1 MNAPHIPVLADQ
13 VVEIF
18 ADVKSGVIVD
28 CTLGYAGH
36 AELLLEKY
44 PHITYIG
51 IDRDSTAIEFSRARL
66 ARFGDRFLAINGK
79 FSEVLPTL
87 TDQPISGVLADL
99 GVSSLQLDDSSRG
112 FGFLSDTLDMRMDKT
127 SALSASSVINEYPQ
141 TELEQLI
148 REYGEEKNARKIA
161 ELIAKN
167 RPFASAKELASLI
180 EQNFK
185 RGKIH
190 PATLTFQA
198 IRIEVNGELKEVE
211 SLLKTVREFG
221 KDALIIAIISFH
233 SLEDRLVKNAF
244 REWSKSCICPPESYR
259 CTCGNNHAMGKQ
271 IGKKPLVADQAETK
285 QNPRSRSAKLRGFR
299 FGG

>member
-36 AELLLEKY
+36 AELLLTKY